1 MPIELLLLRVL
12 RALVEVAGCFL
23 LGQGLL
29 YLLAGQRRDGNPV
42 YRLFQLLT
50 SPVIKLTRA
59 ITPRQIIDR
68 HVPVVGFFFL
78 LWIWI
83 GLALVKRHFCTL
95 HQIACG

>member
-1 MPIELLLLRVL
+1 VPIELFLLIVL

-23 LGQGLL
+23 LGQSLL
-29 YLLAGQRRDGNPV
+29 YLLAGERRDRNPV

-50 SPVIKLTRA
+50 SPVLKLTRA

-68 HVPVVGFFFL
+68 HVPFVGFFIL

-83 GLALVKRHFCTL
+83 GLAVVKRHFCTL